1 MKLDDLPKKNIYQV
15 PDRYFDQLPG
25 RVMARVREKESA
37 NNPVTMFTFWR
48 QPMLRGALAGVA
60 LILSFIFIYTFTSTS
75 PQPQPFPAGEW
86 ILSDVTETE
95 AVEYLMA
102 SDQLETQ
109 DLTGLPLPD
118 EDLSHEFIQVS
129 HEELLQAV
137 ENEDL
142 GEIYTY

>member
-37 NNPVTMFTFWR
+37 SNPVAMLAFWR
-48 QPMLRGALAGVA
+48 QPYLRAGLAALAF
-60 LILSFIFIYTFTSTS
+60 LLTFIFLFTLQSN
-75 PQPQPFPAGEW
+75 QPQPGTPSDVLLA
-86 ILSDVTETE
+86 DVTEKE
-95 AVEYLMA
+95 ALDYLMV

-118 EDLSHEFIQVS
+118 QDLSHEFIQVS
-129 HEELLQAV
+129 QDELQQAV
-137 ENEDL
+137 ENEEL
-142 GEIYTY
+142 GDINIY